1 MKCCQLVY
9 SCVNGTFPF
18 SPQCLR
24 FLRSRMW
31 DCSRKLETVW
41 GPLGKTIVM
50 AKVYRAASTDE
61 PGILR
66 RAQVRDPV
74 LRESNIHNRHG
85 IDLFTEV
92 FQPHFPPET
101 VLGVPWLFWHSSN
114 VWLRQRPIRSVSV
127 FRHHLGCE
135 PSSAASRALVM
146 WSHANHWVT
155 SVYLTD
161 LEFITDV
168 REVPLWAAPEAWSC
182 FVWPIKFVF

>member
-9 SCVNGTFPF
+9 SYVNGTFPF
-18 SPQCLR
+18 SPQCLL

-61 PGILR
+61 PRILR

-92 FQPHFPPET
+92 FQPHFPQEI

-114 VWLRQRPIRSVSV
+114 VWLRPNQECQC
-127 FRHHLGCE
+127 FQA
-135 PSSAASRALVM
+135 PSR
-146 WSHANHWVT
+146 
-155 SVYLTD
+155 
-161 LEFITDV
+161 
-168 REVPLWAAPEAWSC
+168 LWAKFCCVTCISDVVSC
-182 FVWPIKFVF
+182 KPLSHERRF